1 MIKLYQFPP
10 AYGLPNMSPFCMKV
24 ETYLRMAG
32 VPYECPRGADI
43 FKSPKGK
50 MPYIEDTSAGGKI
63 VADST
68 FIIDYLKATY
78 GDKLDAHLSPHQ
90 RALGVVIQRTFEESL
105 NWPVVYSRWIED
117 VGFET
122 VKTAA
127 FSKLKFPLRQ
137 LVPVFA
143 RRGLRKQLHGQGTG
157 RHSRDDIFAIGCRD
171 VSALSELL
179 GDQAFFLGDEPTSLD
194 ATGYGFL
201 ANLLWVPIDL
211 PIRAHAQKLPNLE
224 AYCQRMKAR
233 YFQNECLARVN

>member
-32 VPYECPRGADI
+32 LPYECPRNADI

-50 MPYIEDTSAGGKI
+50 MPYIEDTGAGGKI

-78 GDKLDAHLSPHQ
+78 GDKLDANLTPHQ
-90 RALGVVIQRTFEESL
+90 RALGLVIQRTIGESL
-105 NWPVVYSRWIED
+105 YWPVVYSRWIEG

-122 VKTAA
+122 VKQAA
-127 FSKLKFPLRQ
+127 FGRMKFPLRHII
-137 LVPVFA
+137 PIMA
-143 RRGLRKQLHGQGTG
+143 RRGLRKQLYQQGTG
-157 RHSRDDIFAIGCRD
+157 RHSRDEIYAIGCRD
-171 VSALSELL
+171 VVALSELL
-179 GDQAFFLGDEPTSLD
+179 SEQKYFLGNEPTSID

-211 PIRAHAQKLPNLE
+211 PIRRQAQKLPNLE

-233 YFQNECLARVN
+233 YFAG

>member
-24 ETYLRMAG
+24 ETYLRMAEL
-32 VPYECPRGADI
+32 PYECPRNADI

-50 MPYIEDTSAGGKI
+50 MPYIEDTRAGGKI
-63 VADST
+63 VADSS

-78 GDKLDAHLSPHQ
+78 GDMLDANLSARQ

-105 NWPVVYSRWIED
+105 YWPVVYSRWIED

-122 VKTAA
+122 VKEAA

-137 LVPVFA
+137 IVPVMA
-143 RRGLRKQLHGQGTG
+143 RRGLRKELHGQGTG
-157 RHSRDDIFAIGCRD
+157 RHSPEEIYAIGCRD

-179 GDQAFFLGDEPTSLD
+179 GDQPFFLGDEPTSID

-211 PIRAHAQKLPNLE
+211 PIRRHAQTLPNLE

-233 YFQNECLARVN
+233 YFAV